1 MEKQKS
7 EMDVRLE
14 QEFVD
19 EYGFPLTFPESVLTN
34 MRRALRIS
42 AEVFDTLHAYFDA
55 ANHLYARIPLK
66 KLYEIYNSHNAF
78 ISEDDFLD
86 AAEIISHERNHYAI
100 VSPSVLAEKNPE
112 TEGLEWELI
121 AEHLYALDDEEY
133 LAVANGQE
141 NVTWYIPDR
150 EQFLKYADDRYM
162 EETPQR
168 LALANFLRNTQ
179 RKLICPPEEIA
190 EELQDLFR
198 MDLPMQDI
206 LEDAQRLGVRFENQ
220 SDLRM
225 FIKLC
230 IDLSYHSRRYV
241 HCGHTMAELGLVK
254 ESVDEMMDEIHYDEN
269 FRDPL
274 MEMGNLLRSH
284 FVKKETVAGKPAKNA
299 PCPCGSGR
307 KYKNCRGKGK

>member
-100 VSPSVLAEKNPE
+100 VSPSVLTEKNPE
-112 TEGLEWELI
+112 TEELEWELI

-150 EQFLKYADDRYM
+150 EQFLKYADDRYT

-220 SDLRM
+220 RDLRM

-307 KYKNCRGKGK
+307 KYKNCCGKGK

>member
-100 VSPSVLAEKNPE
+100 VSPSVLTEKNPE

-150 EQFLKYADDRYM
+150 EQFLKYADDRYT

-220 SDLRM
+220 RDLRM

-254 ESVDEMMDEIHYDEN
+254 ESVDEMMDEIHYDEY

-284 FVKKETVAGKPAKNA
+284 FVKKKTVAGKPAKNA

-307 KYKNCRGKGK
+307 KYKNCCGKGK